1 MTSGSLPTV
10 RVGRSGLAV
19 SRVGVGCN
27 AFGSRIDSAQT
38 ARVVHAAVDRGITF
52 FDTAEGYGSRPG
64 ESEEFLGAALA
75 GGRRDSVVVAS
86 KFGYPGGRAL
96 SPDWEPRGS
105 RNAVRRAVEGS
116 LRRLRTDRIDLYQM
130 HRPDPTTPID
140 ETLRALD
147 DLVREGKVRYVGS
160 SNFAAWQVVDAD
172 RAAAALGVERFVSA
186 QNHYNLLHRDP
197 ERELIPACRHV
208 GVGLL
213 PYYPLASGLLTGK
226 YRRGQE
232 PPDGSRLSQPRARA
246 RYDTADWDRLEALEE
261 FAAEREVSL
270 LHVAVGGLAAQPA
283 VASVIAGAR
292 SPEQVHANA
301 DAALWQ
307 PTAEDLAEIDTITA
321 PSRDA

>member
-1 MTSGSLPTV
+1 M
-10 RVGRSGLAV
+10 

-27 AFGSRIDSAQT
+27 AFGSRIDAAET
-38 ARVVHAAVDRGITF
+38 ARVVHAAIDRGITL

-75 GGRRDSVVVAS
+75 GRRDTVVIAT

-105 RNAVRRAVEGS
+105 RSAIRRAVEGS
-116 LRRLRTDRIDLYQM
+116 LRRLGTDHIDLYQM

-147 DLVREGKVRYVGS
+147 DLVREGKVRYIGS
-160 SNFAAWQVVDAD
+160 SNFASWQVVDAD
-172 RAAAALGVERFVSA
+172 RCAAALGTERFVSA
-186 QNHYNLLHRDP
+186 QNHYNLLHREP
-197 ERELIPACRHV
+197 ERELIAACKHV
-208 GVGLL
+208 GVGIL

-226 YRRGQE
+226 YRRGHE
-232 PPDGSRLSQPRARA
+232 PPEGSRLATPRARA
-246 RYDTADWDRLEALEE
+246 RWETADWDRIEALEE
-261 FAAEREVSL
+261 FAAEHEVSL
-270 LHVAVGGLAAQPA
+270 LHVGIGGLAAQPA

-292 SPEQVHANA
+292 SAEQVHANA
-301 DAALWQ
+301 DAALWR
-307 PTAEDLAEIDTITA
+307 PSPEDLAEIDTITA

>member
-1 MTSGSLPTV
+1 MPTV
-10 RVGRSGLAV
+10 RLGRSGLAV

-27 AFGSRIDSAQT
+27 AFGSRVDAATT
-38 ARVVHAAVDRGITF
+38 ARVVHAAVDRGITL
-52 FDTAEGYGSRPG
+52 FDTAEGYGSHPG
-64 ESEEFLGAALA
+64 QSEEFLGAALS
-75 GGRRDSVVVAS
+75 GGRRDSVVIAT

-105 RNAVRRAVEGS
+105 RSAIRRAVEGS
-116 LRRLRTDRIDLYQM
+116 LRRLGTDHIDLYQM

-160 SNFAAWQVVDAD
+160 SNFAAWQLVDAD
-172 RAAAALGVERFVSA
+172 RCAAALGTERFVSA
-186 QNHYNLLHRDP
+186 QNHYNLLHREP
-197 ERELIPACRHV
+197 ERELIPACKHV
-208 GVGLL
+208 GVGVL

-232 PPDGSRLSQPRARA
+232 PPEGSRLAMPRARA
-246 RYDTADWDRLEALEE
+246 RWETADWDRIEALEE
-261 FAAEREVSL
+261 FAAEHEVSL
-270 LHVAVGGLAAQPA
+270 LHVAIGGLAALPT

-301 DAALWQ
+301 DAALWR
-307 PTAEDLAEIDTITA
+307 PSPEELAEIDTITA